1 MIFFF
6 QGDHNETV
14 ATPAKKA
21 KTFQES
27 PLRRS
32 SRQSASEDED
42 SKVISILTVTPQQK
56 SAKKSAKKSVTISDA
71 SSESETEKESDALLK
86 SANRKRKLSEAPKLQ
101 IIPEVLELEETEE
114 SPAKKPRRK
123 SVSAT
128 AVMQKN
134 DETPSKR
141 RGRPPKSV
149 GNEEPEPKSKFYFS
163 FLTAD

>member
-1 MIFFF
+1 M
-6 QGDHNETV
+6 
-14 ATPAKKA
+14 ATPSKKA
-21 KTFQES
+21 KITQES

-42 SKVISILTVTPQQK
+42 SKVVSILTVTPQQK

-71 SSESETEKESDALLK
+71 SSESETEIESDSLLK
-86 SANRKRKLSEAPKLQ
+86 SASRKRKLSEAPKLQ
-101 IIPEVLELEETEE
+101 IIPEVVELEETEE

-128 AVMQKN
+128 AVMQKI
-134 DETPSKR
+134 DDTPSKR

-149 GNEEPEPKSKFYFS
+149 GNEESEPKSKFDFYFIGQICGLS
-163 FLTAD
+163 F